1 MVLDD
6 FVRSFPPL
14 VAILLVSLLISF
26 TVTIVYKYT
35 TNQKYLKQLH
45 SEMKDLRRR
54 IKETKDTSEMTALN
68 KQLMEKTM
76 KQAMQSMKSTFITI
90 VPIFFVFT
98 WMGGTLAY
106 LEVHPNEAFEA
117 TLTVREGVS
126 GSALLEAPTLELLTP
141 EEQEVTDTATWRL
154 RGPAGTHD
162 VTFYFEGEMYT
173 IPVLITNEWD
183 YENPVLDHGS
193 GFLFFHRGG
202 GLPDESKLQRVA
214 VELPPVHPF
223 GDVQLFGWTPGW
235 LATYFLFTLMFTFPM
250 RRLLKV
256 H

>member
-1 MVLDD
+1 MIIDE
-6 FVRSFPPL
+6 FIRSFPPL

-26 TVTIVYKYT
+26 IVTIVYKYT
-35 TNQKYLKQLH
+35 TNQKYLKSLH
-45 SEMKDLRRR
+45 AEMKELRKR

-90 VPIFFVFT
+90 IPIFFVFA
-98 WMGGTLAY
+98 WMGGNLAY
-106 LEVHPNEAFEA
+106 LEVNPNDVFEA
-117 TLTVREGVS
+117 TLTPRAGVEGT
-126 GSALLEAPTLELLTP
+126 ALLEAPTLELLTP
-141 EEQEVTDTATWRL
+141 EEQQVSDTTVWRL
-154 RGPAGTHD
+154 RGPAGQHD
-162 VTFYFEGEMYT
+162 VTFYFNGEMYT

-202 GLPDESKLQRVA
+202 GLPDESQLERVA
-214 VELPPVHPF
+214 IELPSVHPF
-223 GDVQLFGWTPGW
+223 GDVEIFGWTPGW